1 MALCTVYHMKDT
13 VLDKVDK
20 VKDLAVLFI
29 NFSGAT
35 EHCLLNLYK
44 TMVRPHIE
52 YTLCLKKSM

>member
-1 MALCTVYHMKDT
+1 MLGNIKR
-13 VLDKVDK
+13 
-20 VKDLAVLFI
+20 

-52 YTLCLKKSM
+52 YTNQVWHPGCG